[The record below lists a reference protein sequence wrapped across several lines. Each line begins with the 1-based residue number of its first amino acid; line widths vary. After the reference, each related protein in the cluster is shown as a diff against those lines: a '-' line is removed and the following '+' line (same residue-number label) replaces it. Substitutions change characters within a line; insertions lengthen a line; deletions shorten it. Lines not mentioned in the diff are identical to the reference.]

1 MPRLSSLFLIGA
13 AALFALPFITI
24 VVAAFGT
31 DWSTGVLPGGWDT
44 AAVTGVLSDPRFQ
57 AALGRSLAVSGA
69 ALLLSAVLMVP
80 AILAGHIY
88 WPALDRWLARLV
100 VLPYAVP
107 GVVLVVG
114 YLRVF
119 SHPALALNGTPWILV
134 LAYVPL
140 CFPMFYVSI
149 KGALTGLPI
158 ADWLDAGR
166 LMGMRD
172 ERILIRVVL
181 PMIAPQIL
189 LGAVLGLGILLGE
202 FVYANMLVGGR
213 FETLQI
219 YMYAQRTE
227 SGSVTAAIILFY
239 FLTILLLTAAS
250 VALSRQRPA
259 P

>member
-1 MPRLSSLFLIGA
+1 MPRASSIFLALA
-13 AALFALPFITI
+13 AVLFALPFAAILLAALGTGWSSGLLPAGLSTDT
-24 VVAAFGT
+24 VA
-31 DWSTGVLPGGWDT
+31 GVL
-44 AAVTGVLSDPRFQ
+44 ADPRFR
-57 AALGRSLAVSGA
+57 AALARTLLISGA
-69 ALLLSAVLMVP
+69 ALALSVLLMVP
-80 AILAGHIY
+80 AIMAAHIY

-119 SHPALALNGTPWILV
+119 SHPAIALNGTPWILV

-149 KGALTGLPI
+149 KGALSGLPI

-181 PMIAPQIL
+181 PIIAPQIL
-189 LGAVLGLGILLGE
+189 LGTVLSLGILLGE

-219 YMYAQRTE
+219 YMFAQRAE
-227 SGSVTAAIILFY
+227 SGATTAAIILLY
-239 FLTILLLTAAS
+239 FLTILSLTAAS
-250 VALSRQRPA
+250 VALGRPRA
-259 P
+259 AR